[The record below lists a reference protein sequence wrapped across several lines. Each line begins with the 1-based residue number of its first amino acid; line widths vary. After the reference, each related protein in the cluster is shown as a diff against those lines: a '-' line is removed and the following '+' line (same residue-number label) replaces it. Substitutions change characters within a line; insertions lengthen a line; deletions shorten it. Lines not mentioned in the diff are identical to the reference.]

1 MTDQMDRRIDKA
13 WWRRGPWPA
22 VAGGV
27 ALAAVLAIGAMV
39 ALSSAHPS
47 TRTPLA
53 NVTIETVRA
62 GVFHDITTLQGKV
75 VPKDIIYL
83 DALEGGQVQKL
94 LVQAGDRVTA
104 GQPLIVFRNTQLEL
118 EVLDQEGRLVE
129 SITQLQ
135 AYERQLEQN
144 RALNRQAL
152 ETIDYNVL
160 RLGRMAARREPLA
173 RVGYAPREQT
183 EQIADELQ
191 HNRVLR
197 PLQAETNDRQEAL
210 RRQQLPQIHAEM
222 ASLQQ
227 SLAIT
232 RGKLEDLTV
241 KAPVTGR
248 LTVMDLKIGQNRN
261 RGERLAELTLDT
273 GFKLS
278 ASVDE
283 YYLGRVQNGQAAE
296 VEIDGRTYP
305 LVATRIYPQV
315 ANGVFTVDLAFTGA
329 PPSGLLPG
337 QAVQGRLALG
347 ADRRGLVLPA
357 GPFLERT
364 GGDWA
369 FVLSPDGRHAE
380 RRRIKVGR
388 RNAEQVEILAGLR
401 PGERVITSD
410 YQGWE
415 KLDRIDLTK

>member
-1 MTDQMDRRIDKA
+1 MTDQMDRPIDKA
-13 WWRRGPWPA
+13 WWRRRRWLA
-22 VAGGV
+22 AAGGAVVV
-27 ALAAVLAIGAMV
+27 ALLALGVFVMSGAARR
-39 ALSSAHPS
+39 S
-47 TRTPLA
+47 TRVPIA

-75 VPKDIIYL
+75 VPKDTVYL

-94 LVQAGDRVTA
+94 LVEAGDTVKA

-144 RALNRQAL
+144 RATNEQAL

-160 RLGRMAARREPLA
+160 RLSRMSSRRARLA
-173 RVGYAPREQT
+173 QVGYISREAT
-183 EQIADELQ
+183 DQIDDELE
-191 HNRVLR
+191 HNRRLR
-197 PLQAETNDRQEAL
+197 PLQVETNARQEAL
-210 RRQQLPQIHAEM
+210 RRQQLPKIHAEM

-232 RGKLEDLTV
+232 RTKLDDLTV
-241 KAPVTGR
+241 KAPLSGR

-283 YYLGRVQNGQAAE
+283 YYLGRVHPGQTAE
-296 VEIDGRTYP
+296 VEIDGKTYG

-315 ANGVFTVDLAFTGA
+315 QNGVFTVDLAFKDL

-337 QAVQGRLALG
+337 QAVQGRLSLG
-347 ADRRGLVLPA
+347 ADRRGLVLPSGA
-357 GPFLERT
+357 FLERT
-364 GGDWA
+364 GGEWA
-369 FVLSPDGRHAE
+369 FVVAPGGGHAD
-380 RRRIKVGR
+380 RRRIRIGR
-388 RNAEQVEILAGLR
+388 RNAEQAEVLAGLR

-415 KLDRIDLTK
+415 KLDRIDLTN